1 MNIQQYQMQSRN
13 GGLMGRANDGSY
25 TVGGSAYLGPAPSDR
40 PRPGMRIMPGQ
51 PGQFVPAAYQAPT
64 GQPTS
69 QPMGPTAGGG
79 MTPYQ
84 LYSPG
89 MASTPAAGAAMRPM
103 PRAMRY
109 RRRQTPMLDPMGN
122 MPGEWDYQMP
132 TQQQLPPMV
141 PYSF

>member
-1 MNIQQYQMQSRN
+1 
-13 GGLMGRANDGSY
+13 
-25 TVGGSAYLGPAPSDR
+25 
-40 PRPGMRIMPGQ
+40 
-51 PGQFVPAAYQAPT
+51 
-64 GQPTS
+64 
-69 QPMGPTAGGG
+69 
-79 MTPYQ
+79 
-84 LYSPG
+84 
-89 MASTPAAGAAMRPM
+89 MRPM